1 LCRPADVSISNGN
14 LQAVALMGFAGDV
27 TVFHDSRSDPA
38 LSLLIANSLDNRRH
52 LAAFHR

>member
-1 LCRPADVSISNGN
+1 MK
-14 LQAVALMGFAGDV
+14 AVALMGFAGDV